1 MNASQGNLITTILPF
16 VVLILIFY
24 FFIIRPQ
31 RAQQKKHK
39 EMVENLKKGDKI
51 VTTGGVICEFVKA
64 EEKFFSV
71 KINPDTTIKIAK
83 EYVAYKI
90 EDNTDQTN

>member
-1 MNASQGNLITTILPF
+1 MQNSQSILTSLLPF
-16 VVLILIFY
+16 IILILIFY

-31 RAQQKKHK
+31 RVQQKKHK
-39 EMVENLKKGDKI
+39 DMLENLKKGDKI
-51 VTTGGVICEFVKA
+51 VTNGGFICEFIKA

-71 KINPDTTIKIAK
+71 KLNSDTTVKIAK

-90 EDNTDQTN
+90 EEETATK

>member
-1 MNASQGNLITTILPF
+1 MQNSQSILTSLLPF
-16 VVLILIFY
+16 VILILIFY

-31 RAQQKKHK
+31 RVQQKKHK
-39 EMVENLKKGDKI
+39 DMLENLKKGDKI
-51 VTTGGVICEFVKA
+51 VTNGGFICEFIKA

-71 KINPDTTIKIAK
+71 KLNSDTAVKIAK

-90 EDNTDQTN
+90 EEETATK

>member
-1 MNASQGNLITTILPF
+1 MQNSQSILTSLLPF
-16 VVLILIFY
+16 VILILIFY

-31 RAQQKKHK
+31 RVQQKKHK
-39 EMVENLKKGDKI
+39 EMLENLKKGDKI
-51 VTTGGVICEFVKA
+51 VTNGGFICEFIKV

-71 KINPDTTIKIAK
+71 KLNSDTTAKIAK

-90 EDNTDQTN
+90 EEETATK